1 MAVAWRWG
9 SCSRDAAA
17 QAACLLARQTAD
29 GRPLIP
35 LLPRHNGPGASSG
48 AQCGRGPRTC
58 SGTAGS
64 RQARLLLPQSP
75 CAPGRAA
82 CPWAAPA
89 RPQPVDCGAPPQ
101 DPGVRRTSA
110 HRRPLFAAAGPGLQ
124 HPCSEASLS
133 PARPVSTA
141 SPAPRPRA
149 RPPPRPRPR
158 PQQPARTHLSAPCP
172 ASSPAGRAPH
182 TARAAPRRR
191 PSPSMSSLPGPAPAS
206 GRPGARAGRG
216 RPAVRPSPPSAVRA
230 DPARGAPGR
239 AAPLCAPAAPHAAP
253 AAPVRGRPAGMP
265 LCLSERTRR
274 AGAPGFRR
282 HLRGPRP
289 APPSA
294 RPSVQPSPSEQP
306 NRAAQPSPDEQPS
319 SFECRRARAEPERA
333 PPAAATVTSGACS
346 CQSQPWPNQR
356 RPPGPP
362 RQSPRARWAA
372 GPGKAR
378 LGCRWGGGEV
388 EATPGP
394 GAFRLCS
401 RCWGSCH

>member
-1 MAVAWRWG
+1 
-9 SCSRDAAA
+9 
-17 QAACLLARQTAD
+17 
-29 GRPLIP
+29 
-35 LLPRHNGPGASSG
+35 
-48 AQCGRGPRTC
+48 
-58 SGTAGS
+58 
-64 RQARLLLPQSP
+64 
-75 CAPGRAA
+75 
-82 CPWAAPA
+82 
-89 RPQPVDCGAPPQ
+89 
-101 DPGVRRTSA
+101 
-110 HRRPLFAAAGPGLQ
+110 
-124 HPCSEASLS
+124 
-133 PARPVSTA
+133 
-141 SPAPRPRA
+141 
-149 RPPPRPRPR
+149 
-158 PQQPARTHLSAPCP
+158 
-172 ASSPAGRAPH
+172 
-182 TARAAPRRR
+182 
-191 PSPSMSSLPGPAPAS
+191 MSSLPGPAPAS

-253 AAPVRGRPAGMP
+253 AAPVRGRAAGIP

-294 RPSVQPSPSEQP
+294 RPSAAVQPSPAEQP

-346 CQSQPWPNQR
+346 CQSEAWPNQR

-362 RQSPRARWAA
+362 RHSPRAHWAA

-378 LGCRWGGGEV
+378 LGCWWGGGEV
-388 EATPGP
+388 EATPGL
-394 GAFRLCS
+394 GASGPCS
-401 RCWGSCH
+401 ICWGSCH